1 MTRRRIIGAGLACL
15 VAGACAPAAAADL
28 RVVNELSF
36 TRPDG
41 TAVAFPPK
49 LRVSC
54 GPWDDQVPRRTLHVV
69 VGGRHGVWRMDALV
83 ADVRRDPVV
92 DVPHSFVDTDPS
104 EAMLF
109 AAAGGNELSTA
120 EEEASGRITFTRV
133 RCGRRLAVR
142 FRVDA
147 VLGSEFFEGDE
158 WTVRGSFSAR
168 R

>member
-1 MTRRRIIGAGLACL
+1 MTRRRIVGAGLACL

-28 RVVNELSF
+28 RVVDELSF

-41 TAVAFPPK
+41 TAVAFPQK
-49 LRVSC
+49 LRVWC

-69 VGGRHGVWRMDALV
+69 VGGRRGRLAHGRARRGRPPRSRGRRAAFFVGDRPERGDP
-83 ADVRRDPVV
+83 VRRD
-92 DVPHSFVDTDPS
+92 
-104 EAMLF
+104 
-109 AAAGGNELSTA
+109 GGNELSTA

-147 VLGSEFFEGDE
+147 VLGSEFFDGDE